1 MRTLRP
7 KEVKKLI
14 CVHTDDKS
22 WSQNLN
28 PVSLVSEFMLHLV
41 KQTIIPDFKENL
53 GLEATGHIPWA
64 LVEVLQEASLQS

>member
-28 PVSLVSEFMLHLV
+28 AASLVSEFMLHLV

-53 GLEATGHIPWA
+53 GL
-64 LVEVLQEASLQS
+64 